1 VKEAVIVSGG
11 FVGALSGEKEIM
23 ITLVRKNGKKRTIPI
38 WFVVDGKKMQLL
50 PMYGL
55 RTKWFQDFQREGSVT
70 VKVKNQAKAFR
81 PRVIRQQNTID
92 AIVSSFAAKYG
103 ENSRKYYAT
112 QDVAL
117 EVDL

>member
-1 VKEAVIVSGG
+1 MEGVIMSDE

-23 ITLVRKNGKKRTIPI
+23 ITLARRGGKKRTIPI
-38 WFVVDGKKMQLL
+38 WFVVDGRKMQLL

-55 RTKWFQDFQREGSVT
+55 RTKWFQDVQREDSMT
-70 VKVKNQAKAFR
+70 VEVKNHAMEFR
-81 PRVIRQQNTID
+81 PRVIRQQSTID
-92 AIVSSFAAKYG
+92 GIVSSFAAKYG
-103 ENSRKYYAT
+103 EASRKYYAT